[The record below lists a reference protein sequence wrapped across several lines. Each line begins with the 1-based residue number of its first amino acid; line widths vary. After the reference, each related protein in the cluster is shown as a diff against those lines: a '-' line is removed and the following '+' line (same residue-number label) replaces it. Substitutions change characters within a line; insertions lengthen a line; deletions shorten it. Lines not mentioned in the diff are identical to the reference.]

1 MKYIE
6 KDFKDF
12 TGFDVSVLDSN
23 FDMFTLVTFVVDTS
37 KNILSYT
44 KELEFL
50 IKQFVNETKESR
62 LAEQILLR
70 VVLFN
75 EKTKEIHG
83 FLPLKNI
90 NNFLYNGEFIPKNGH
105 SLNNA
110 VFNSVYSSVE
120 CGKQVKE
127 KIGRDIKINS
137 VVYVITGKPDLPIKR
152 TNAINKIMKNPF
164 DGVDSL
170 FVYVFGIGKKDCYGE
185 LENFTEKN
193 KLSSYVDLV
202 CHFKN
207 FSKEFNF
214 QNLLSFIEKNVI
226 VLFENMIMGFETEEF
241 E

>member
-127 KIGRDIKINS
+127 KIGRD
-137 VVYVITGKPDLPIKR
+137 
-152 TNAINKIMKNPF
+152 
-164 DGVDSL
+164 
-170 FVYVFGIGKKDCYGE
+170 KKDCYGE